1 MEVNPIANYIPFT
14 EEQREQARQTDLV
27 AFLRQCGEIVKPSGT
42 EFQWNNDGQKI
53 TIRGNVWYNQ
63 YEQFGGDAISFAQHF
78 YDYSYQDAVCL
89 MLAMNCGI
97 AVPSYTSYQAAE
109 FKLPEKHD
117 NMRRVYAYLLRQRG
131 IDKDVLD
138 SFTYR
143 GLIYESAKYHNV
155 VFVGKDKDGKPRHAH
170 KRGSGSQSTYKGNAP
185 GSLPGYSFHWVGAS
199 DRLYLFEAPVD
210 LLSYISMHKS
220 GWRNHSYAASCSVS
234 DKVLWQMLHDY
245 PFIKRVFLCFDS
257 DNAGKEAAKKIAE
270 KLKQQNIECEIL
282 VPVGKDWNED
292 LLSRREETI

>member
-1 MEVNPIANYIPFT
+1 MKEVNPIANYIPFT
-14 EEQREQARQTDLV
+14 DQQREQARQTDLV
-27 AFLRQCGEIVKPSGT
+27 AFLRQCGEIVKPSGS

-78 YDYSYQDAVCL
+78 YDYSYQDAVQL
-89 MLAMNCGI
+89 LLTMNCGI
-97 AVPSYTSYQAAE
+97 AIPSYTSYPAAE

-131 IDKDVLD
+131 LDKDVLD

-155 VFVGKDKDGKPRHAH
+155 VFVGKDKDGTPRHAH

-245 PFIKRVFLCFDS
+245 PYIKQVFLCFDS
-257 DNAGKEAAKKIAE
+257 DNAGKEAAKRIAE
-270 KLKQQNIECEIL
+270 KLSGQNIEREIL

-292 LLSRREETI
+292 LTI

>member
-1 MEVNPIANYIPFT
+1 
-14 EEQREQARQTDLV
+14 
-27 AFLRQCGEIVKPSGT
+27 
-42 EFQWNNDGQKI
+42 
-53 TIRGNVWYNQ
+53 
-63 YEQFGGDAISFAQHF
+63 
-78 YDYSYQDAVCL
+78 
-89 MLAMNCGI
+89 
-97 AVPSYTSYQAAE
+97 
-109 FKLPEKHD
+109 
-117 NMRRVYAYLLRQRG
+117 
-131 IDKDVLD
+131 VLD

-210 LLSYISMHKS
+210 LLSYISMNKS

-245 PFIKRVFLCFDS
+245 PYIKRVFLCFDS
-257 DNAGKEAAKKIAE
+257 DNAGKEAAQKIAE

-292 LLSRREETI
+292 LTI